1 MSGYFTEISAV
12 QFVEFLA
19 HLRHQ
24 RRLSEHTLTAYES
37 DLRQFADYCGQRYE
51 VVQARSVNRAMVKSW
66 LAEMVEGG
74 MAATTIRRKLSALK
88 AYFKYRQARGQQ
100 SENPTLR
107 IPTPKVGRRLPTSV
121 GDGDLRRLFRAFPD
135 PATNTD
141 FPTLR
146 DQLLLT
152 ILYSC
157 GLRRAELIGLR
168 EADVDLDRRRLTVR
182 GKGNKERLVPF
193 GPGLAELI
201 EHYARLRQR
210 VVFTDDVPAL
220 LLTDRGKPMYPKYV
234 YNRVRQYLE
243 AFTTEEKKSP
253 HVLRHTFATHLLEG
267 GADLNAVKELLG
279 HANLA
284 ATQLYTHN
292 NVRRLRE
299 IYRQAHPEGG
309 GEKGE
314 QKGTKK

>member
-1 MSGYFTEISAV
+1 V

-24 RRLSEHTLTAYES
+24 RRLSEHTLLAYEG
-37 DLRQFADYCGQRYE
+37 DLRQFAQYCERQYE
-51 VVQARSVNRAMVKSW
+51 VQQAKEVKRAMVKSW
-66 LAEMVEGG
+66 LAEMVEEG

-88 AYFKYRQARGQQ
+88 AFYKYRQARGQQ
-100 SENPTLR
+100 KENPTLR
-107 IPTPKVGRRLPTSV
+107 IPTPRVGRRLPTSV
-121 GDGDLRRLFRAFPD
+121 QGSDIKRLFNAFPN
-135 PATNTD
+135 PESNTD
-141 FPTLR
+141 FTTLR

-168 EADVDLDRRRLTVR
+168 EADVDMDRRRMTVR

-193 GPGLAELI
+193 GPALAELI
-201 EHYARLRQR
+201 EHYGRLRQQY
-210 VVFTDDVPAL
+210 VASPEVTAL

-234 YNRVRQYLE
+234 YNRVRQYLD
-243 AFTTEEKKSP
+243 AFTTEDKKSP

-309 GEKGE
+309 GEKEG
-314 QKGTKK
+314 

>member
-1 MSGYFTEISAV
+1 M
-12 QFVEFLA
+12 QFIEFLA

-24 RRLSEHTLTAYES
+24 RRLSDHTLLAYEG
-37 DLRQFADYCGQRYE
+37 DLRQFARYCELQYE
-51 VVQARSVNRAMVKSW
+51 VSQAREVNRAMVKSW
-66 LAEMVEGG
+66 LAQMVEEG

-88 AYFKYRQARGQQ
+88 AYYKYRQARGQQ
-100 SENPTLR
+100 KDNPTLR
-107 IPTPKVGRRLPTSV
+107 IPTPKVGRRLPTAV
-121 GDGDLRRLFRAFPD
+121 GGGEMKRLFNAFPD
-135 PATNTD
+135 PTHNQD
-141 FPTLR
+141 FSTLR

-168 EADVDLDRRRLTVR
+168 ESDVDMDRRRLTVR

-193 GPGLAELI
+193 GPALAELI
-201 EHYARLRQR
+201 EYYAHLRQQ
-210 VVFTDDVPAL
+210 VVAAPEITEL

-234 YNRVRQYLE
+234 YNRVKQYLE
-243 AFTTEEKKSP
+243 AFTTEDKKSP

-299 IYRQAHPEGG
+299 IYQQAHPEGG
-309 GEKGE
+309 GEKE
-314 QKGTKK
+314 NKKGTKK